1 MNTVNEE
8 GFWLR
13 WIRNSGWL
21 LVVAFALALPFKH
34 LFELPMGLMALCGLS
49 LVIFRPQEV
58 MAQPLIKPL
67 LVMSACIWLP
77 MLASLPDAIFFS
89 RAAETALVF
98 LRFPLAAVFTAFALQ
113 SLDARQ
119 RLMKTLGIALS
130 FSALGVVAQALF
142 EYAFKSAAAQAEG
155 ENLFTSLRGLGF
167 VMAALS
173 PVFFYWVWQVSQKWR
188 WAWLLLPVYLVD
200 VFLSGRRAAWIM
212 LMVGLLIWAAQL
224 ILVEKVRWRWKPL
237 LAGVVFSALAIAAA
251 MQLPALNA
259 RVGQTAG
266 LFSGNYAQANAATSQ
281 RLPIW
286 KVAVR
291 VVEDHWI
298 NGIGPRG
305 FRYIYPQYGEKD
317 DPFLAANPNVGPN
330 HPHQLLLEIATETGL
345 IGVIG
350 YLAAL
355 IYWVRLMLGTARE
368 KKGVALSVMGGV
380 LIAIMPIN
388 AHMAFYASFWS
399 CITWWLMMLGLAL
412 WQTAPAEKHP

>member
-1 MNTVNEE
+1 MTFHDDPDLERR
-8 GFWLR
+8 LR
-13 WIRNSGWL
+13 HI
-21 LVVAFALALPFKH
+21 AEA
-34 LFELPMGLMALCGLS
+34 
-49 LVIFRPQEV
+49 PQPPV
-58 MAQPLIKPL
+58 PGS
-67 LVMSACIWLP
+67 V
-77 MLASLPDAIFFS
+77 
-89 RAAETALVF
+89 
-98 LRFPLAAVFTAFALQ
+98 
-113 SLDARQ
+113 
-119 RLMKTLGIALS
+119 
-130 FSALGVVAQALF
+130 F
-142 EYAFKSAAAQAEG
+142 EYAG
-155 ENLFTSLRGLGF
+155 EVTREKRG
-167 VMAALS
+167 S
-173 PVFFYWVWQVSQKWR
+173 
-188 WAWLLLPVYLVD
+188 
-200 VFLSGRRAAWIM
+200 
-212 LMVGLLIWAAQL
+212 
-224 ILVEKVRWRWKPL
+224 KVRFSLGSPFGRGPAR
-237 LAGVVFSALAIAAA
+237 LASGLAIAAA
-251 MQLPALNA
+251 MQLPSLNA

-317 DPFLAANPNVGPN
+317 DPFLADNPNVGPN

-355 IYWVRLMLGTARE
+355 IYWVRLMLGTARK